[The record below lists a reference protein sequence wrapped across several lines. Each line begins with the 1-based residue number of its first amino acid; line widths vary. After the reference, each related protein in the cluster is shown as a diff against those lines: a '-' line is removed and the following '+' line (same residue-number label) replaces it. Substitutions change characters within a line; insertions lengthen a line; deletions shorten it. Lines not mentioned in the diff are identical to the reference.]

1 MNAATLM
8 KIGQFAGFCAVR
20 GTGGQGPAEDAPM
33 QGIVDPIVAEYERL
47 FGHAP
52 PNSIVI
58 MVVLESCVVELP
70 RESGRYVHT
79 MTSSTPKFVLR
90 LLEHLGVEVEAV
102 VVQGASVPSWRM

>member
-20 GTGGQGPAEDAPM
+20 GTGGRGPPEHATME
-33 QGIVDPIVAEYERL
+33 GVVGPIVAEYKRL

-58 MVVLESCVVELP
+58 MVVLESCVIELP
-70 RESGRYVHT
+70 GEPGRFVHT

-90 LLEHLGVEVEAV
+90 LLEHLGVEAEAV